1 MTTHNYSY
9 YYLYCYENY
18 ESRVYFSIVS
28 RDSVVHGYNNIH
40 THIYTR
46 ARARDEYRTLNGVKL
61 REKR

>member
-1 MTTHNYSY
+1 M
-9 YYLYCYENY
+9 
-18 ESRVYFSIVS
+18 YFSIVS